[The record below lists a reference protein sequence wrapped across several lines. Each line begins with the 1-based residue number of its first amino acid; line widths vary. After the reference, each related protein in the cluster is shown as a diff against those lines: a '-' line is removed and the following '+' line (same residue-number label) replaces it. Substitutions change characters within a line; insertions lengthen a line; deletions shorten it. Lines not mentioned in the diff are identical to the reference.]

1 MTVRDPAYIPRAPK
15 PPAGRPPWLVPAVV
29 IALVIGVGI
38 GFGGVVLGGF
48 GALGGPASTPRT
60 VPVAAGSTATPNAP
74 ASSPDPE
81 APASEAPAST
91 EPSAS
96 AEPAPLVESD
106 VAIAPVTNFRSGRTT
121 ARTADV
127 RDIPGGD
134 GTYTGLALVEADADS
149 ILATLGV
156 TREELGGALSTLDTA
171 EDLRAWL
178 PKHRKALAF
187 LRADDV
193 DESVR
198 ALAWGGDALFGVDRV
213 ASLDAWPLTARLLV
227 PEGSAPGYDPAA
239 AWTLVA
245 GGDILLDR
253 GVALAIKAKD
263 VDFPFDGGTVDITGV
278 CKDCSPFGWDLPY
291 TDRTGNRGAMR
302 ELVKGADL
310 AIANFE
316 NPAPN
321 AFRFHGSGTTF
332 TANPA
337 YIQGLQNAGIDW
349 VSLANNHIGDAG
361 RAGMLQTIRNVRE
374 HGIAS
379 SGLGKNS
386 KAAHK
391 AAILDVKGVKVGL
404 LGYDA
409 IARAYAA
416 GPTTPGSARLTA
428 KALKRDIRAA
438 RKAGAQVVIVMPHW
452 GVEYRATPFAGQQK
466 LARTAIDAGADMVIG
481 NHAHWAGALEVHE
494 DKPIW
499 YALGNFVFDQTWSIP
514 TMEGITLELTFNG
527 TDLVQAKMRPH
538 LILDRAQPNF
548 LDPLG
553 DGKAVLSQVFRASKG
568 LLAW

>member
-1 MTVRDPAYIPRAPK
+1 
-15 PPAGRPPWLVPAVV
+15 V
-29 IALVIGVGI
+29 IALVIGL
-38 GFGGVVLGGF
+38 GFGGVVLGGLASF
-48 GALGGPASTPRT
+48 GRAAASASP
-60 VPVAAGSTATPNAP
+60 VPVAAGSTATPATP
-74 ASSPDPE
+74 S
-81 APASEAPAST
+81 AST
-91 EPSAS
+91 EPEGSAGEAESVEPSAS

-106 VAIAPVTNFRSGRTT
+106 VAIVPVTNFRSGRTT
-121 ARTADV
+121 VRTADV
-127 RDIPGGD
+127 REIAGGE
-134 GTYTGLALVEADADS
+134 GTYTGLALVEADADAV
-149 ILATLGV
+149 LATLGV
-156 TREELGGALSTLDTA
+156 SREELGGALTTLDKA
-171 EDLRAWL
+171 DDLRAWL

-198 ALAWGGDALFGVDRV
+198 SLAWGADALFGVDRV
-213 ASLDAWPLTARLLV
+213 ATLAEWPLTARLLV

-263 VDFPFDGGTVDITGV
+263 VDFPFDGGTVEITGI

-316 NPAPN
+316 NPAPD
-321 AFRFHGSGTTF
+321 AFRFHGSGTSF

-337 YIQGLQNAGIDW
+337 YIEGLRNAGIDW

-409 IARAYAA
+409 IARKYAA

-481 NHAHWAGALEVHE
+481 NHAHWAGALEIHD

-514 TMEGITLELTFNG
+514 TMEGITLELTFDD

>member
-1 MTVRDPAYIPRAPK
+1 VTVRDPAYTPRAPK
-15 PPAGRPPWLVPAVV
+15 PPAGRPSWLVPAVIV
-29 IALVIGVGI
+29 ALVLGVGV
-38 GFGGVVLGGF
+38 GLGGVTLGG
-48 GALGGPASTPRT
+48 LGGASSSQTPG
-60 VPVAAGSTATPNAP
+60 PVAAASTRTPDATAP
-74 ASSPDPE
+74 PAAESPSDE
-81 APASEAPAST
+81 ASESA

-96 AEPAPLVESD
+96 AAPAALVPSD
-106 VAIAPVTNFRSGRTT
+106 VAIVPVTNFRSGRTT

-127 RDIPGGD
+127 RGIAGGD
-134 GTYTGLALVEADADS
+134 GTYTGLGLVESDADA

-156 TREELGGALSTLDTA
+156 TRDDLGDSLTTLDSA
-171 EDLRAWL
+171 ADLRAWL

-198 ALAWGGDALFGVDRV
+198 TLAWGDDALFGVDRV
-213 ASLDAWPLTARLLV
+213 ATLGAWPLIASLLG
-227 PEGSAPGYDPAA
+227 PEGSARAYDPAT

-263 VDFPFDGGTVDITGV
+263 VDFPFDGGTVDITGT

-316 NPAPN
+316 NPAPD
-321 AFRFHGSGTTF
+321 AFRFHGSGTSF

-337 YIQGLQNAGIDW
+337 YIEGLKNAGIDW

-361 RAGMLQTIRNVRE
+361 RAGMLQTIRNVRD
-374 HGIAS
+374 HGIAYA
-379 SGLGKNS
+379 GLGKND

-391 AAILDVKGVKVGL
+391 AAILDVRGVKVGL

-409 IARAYAA
+409 IARSYAS

-466 LARTAIDAGADMVIG
+466 LARAAIDAGADMVIG
-481 NHAHWAGALEVHE
+481 NHAHWAGALEIHD

>member
-1 MTVRDPAYIPRAPK
+1 MTVRDPAYTPRAPK
-15 PPAGRPPWLVPAVV
+15 PPARRPSWLVPAVIV
-29 IALVIGVGI
+29 TLVLAVGVGL
-38 GFGGVVLGGF
+38 GAVALGGF
-48 GALGGPASTPRT
+48 GSASSSPTPG
-60 VPVAAGSTATPNAP
+60 PVAAGSNPTPDAATAPPATETPRG
-74 ASSPDPE
+74 E
-81 APASEAPAST
+81 ASESA

-96 AEPAPLVESD
+96 APPAALVPSD
-106 VAIAPVTNFRSGRTT
+106 VAIVPVTNFRSGRTT
-121 ARTADV
+121 ARAADV

-134 GTYTGLALVEADADS
+134 GTYTGLGLVESDADA
-149 ILATLGV
+149 ILATLGM
-156 TREELGGALSTLDTA
+156 TRDDLGDSLTILDSPG
-171 EDLRAWL
+171 DLRAWL

-198 ALAWGGDALFGVDRV
+198 TLAWGDDALFGVDRV
-213 ASLDAWPLTARLLV
+213 ATLDAWPLTASLLA
-227 PEGSAPGYDPAA
+227 PEESAPAYDPAT

-263 VDFPFDGGTVDITGV
+263 VDFPFDGGTVDITGT

-291 TDRTGNRGAMR
+291 IDRTGNGGAMR
-302 ELVKGADL
+302 DLVKGADL

-316 NPAPN
+316 NPAPD
-321 AFRFHGSGTTF
+321 AFRFHGSGTSF

-337 YIQGLQNAGIDW
+337 YIEGLKNAGIDW

-361 RAGMLQTIRNVRE
+361 RAGMLQTIRNVRD
-374 HGIAS
+374 HGIAYA
-379 SGLGKNS
+379 GLGKND

-391 AAILDVKGVKVGL
+391 AAILDVRGVKVGL

-409 IARAYAA
+409 IARAYAS

-428 KALKRDIRAA
+428 KALKRDIRTA

-452 GVEYRATPFAGQQK
+452 GVEYRASPFAGQQK

-481 NHAHWAGALEVHE
+481 NHAHWAGALEIHD

>member
-1 MTVRDPAYIPRAPK
+1 
-15 PPAGRPPWLVPAVV
+15 V
-29 IALVIGVGI
+29 IALVIGL
-38 GFGGVVLGGF
+38 GFGGVVLGGLASF
-48 GALGGPASTPRT
+48 GRAAASASP
-60 VPVAAGSTATPNAP
+60 VPVAAGSTATPDTP
-74 ASSPDPE
+74 SPSAEPE
-81 APASEAPAST
+81 GSAGEAESV

-106 VAIAPVTNFRSGRTT
+106 VAIVPVTNFRSGRTT
-121 ARTADV
+121 VRTADV
-127 RDIPGGD
+127 RDIPGGE
-134 GTYTGLALVEADADS
+134 GTYTGLALVEADADAV
-149 ILATLGV
+149 LATLGV
-156 TREELGGALSTLDTA
+156 SREELGGALTTLDTA
-171 EDLRAWL
+171 DDLRAWL

-198 ALAWGGDALFGVDRV
+198 SLAWGADALFGVDRV
-213 ASLDAWPLTARLLV
+213 ATLAEWPLTARLLV

-263 VDFPFDGGTVDITGV
+263 VDFPFDGGTVEITGI

-316 NPAPN
+316 NPAPD
-321 AFRFHGSGTTF
+321 AFRFHGSGTSF

-337 YIQGLQNAGIDW
+337 YIEGLRNAGIDW

-409 IARAYAA
+409 IARKYAA

-481 NHAHWAGALEVHE
+481 NHAHWAGALEIHD

-514 TMEGITLELTFNG
+514 TMEGITLELTFDD

>member
-1 MTVRDPAYIPRAPK
+1 MTVRDPAYNPRAPK
-15 PPAGRPPWLVPAVV
+15 PPAGRPSWLVPAVV
-29 IALVIGVGI
+29 IALVLGVGV

-48 GALGGPASTPRT
+48 GGPAASPTPA
-60 VPVAAGSTATPNAP
+60 PVAESSTATPDAP
-74 ASSPDPE
+74 TASPDPEASASE
-81 APASEAPAST
+81 APASEAP
-91 EPSAS
+91 SAS
-96 AEPAPLVESD
+96 AAPATLVESD
-106 VAIAPVTNFRSGRTT
+106 AAIVPVTNFRSGRTA

-127 RDIPGGD
+127 RAIPGGD
-134 GTYTGLALVEADADS
+134 GTYTSLALVEADADA

-156 TREELGGALSTLDTA
+156 TRDELGDALTTLDSA
-171 EDLRAWL
+171 ADLRAWL

-198 ALAWGGDALFGVDRV
+198 TLAWGSDALFGVDRV
-213 ASLDAWPLTARLLV
+213 ATLADWPLTARLLV
-227 PEGSAPGYDPAA
+227 PEGSAPGYDPAT

-263 VDFPFDGGTVDITGV
+263 VDFPFDGGTVDITGI

-302 ELVKGADL
+302 ELVQGADL

-316 NPAPN
+316 NPAPD
-321 AFRFHGSGTTF
+321 AFRFHGSGTSF

-337 YIQGLQNAGIDW
+337 YIEGLRNAGIDW

-481 NHAHWAGALEVHE
+481 NHAHWAGALEIHD

>member
-1 MTVRDPAYIPRAPK
+1 MTVRDPAYNPRAPK
-15 PPAGRPPWLVPAVV
+15 PPAGRPSWLIPAVV
-29 IALVIGVGI
+29 IVLVLGVGV

-48 GALGGPASTPRT
+48 GGAVASPTPA
-60 VPVAAGSTATPNAP
+60 PVAAGSTATPDVP
-74 ASSPDPE
+74 TGSPDPEASASE
-81 APASEAPAST
+81 APASEAPSTST
-91 EPSAS
+91 EPA
-96 AEPAPLVESD
+96 ALVESD
-106 VAIAPVTNFRSGRTT
+106 VAIVPVTNFRSGRTA

-127 RDIPGGD
+127 RAIPAGG
-134 GTYTGLALVEADADS
+134 GTYTGLALVEGDAEA

-156 TREELGGALSTLDTA
+156 TRDELGDALTTLDTA
-171 EDLRAWL
+171 DDLRAWL

-187 LRADDV
+187 LRADDI

-198 ALAWGGDALFGVDRV
+198 ALAWGDDALFGVDRV
-213 ASLDAWPLTARLLV
+213 ASLADWPLSARLLV
-227 PEGSAPGYDPAA
+227 PAVSAPGYDPAT

-263 VDFPFDGGTVDITGV
+263 VDFPFDGGTVDITGI

-302 ELVKGADL
+302 DLVKGADL

-316 NPAPN
+316 NPAPD
-321 AFRFHGSGTTF
+321 AFRFHGSGTSF

-337 YIQGLQNAGIDW
+337 YIEGLSNAGIDW

-361 RAGMLQTIRNVRE
+361 RAGMLQTIRNVRD

-379 SGLGKNS
+379 SGLGKNR

-438 RKAGAQVVIVMPHW
+438 RTAGAQVVIVMPHW
-452 GVEYRATPFAGQQK
+452 GVEYRATPFAGQQQ

-481 NHAHWAGALEVHE
+481 NHAHWAGALEVHD